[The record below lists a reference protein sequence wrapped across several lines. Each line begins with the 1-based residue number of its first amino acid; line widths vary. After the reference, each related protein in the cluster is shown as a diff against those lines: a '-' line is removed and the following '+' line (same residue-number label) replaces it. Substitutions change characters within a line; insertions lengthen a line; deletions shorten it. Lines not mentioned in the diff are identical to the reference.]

1 MSTVDRVVF
10 RGYSPSR
17 NAYVGL
23 STNRDAAEHFVK
35 DLNRESDTR
44 GDYFVKECHYVDQ

>member
-23 STNRDAAEHFVK
+23 SASREAAEHFVK
-35 DLNRESDTR
+35 DLNRESGLR
-44 GDYFVKECHYVDQ
+44 GDYLVKECHVDQ